1 MALCE
6 VLGDL
11 AQKRKEVHT
20 DDAPDV
26 RGPEWSKVLGSPQG
40 RVGVRSQTPSAFAES
55 CAGPRSGLVLGTMT
69 RRGHPSQPCLESG
82 GKVRP
87 WSQGIGHLEWPKG
100 WELRRGFSVSH
111 GMSCSETD

>member
-6 VLGDL
+6 VLGGL
-11 AQKRKEVHT
+11 AQKRKEVHA

-26 RGPEWSKVLGSPQG
+26 WGPEWSKVLGSPQG

-69 RRGHPSQPCLESG
+69 RMGHPSQPCLESG
-82 GKVRP
+82 GSVRH

-100 WELRRGFSVSH
+100 
-111 GMSCSETD
+111 